1 MAISETETFLEDW
14 QEDPRGVKPV
24 FHRLALELKAKGAE
38 LELVIRPGV
47 TASLRAKLPEQTKRL
62 FFCLVDVVEDVEGR
76 WLSVCFYAEAVTDP
90 DELGNPVPLGLLGE
104 DGYCFDLE
112 EPDAVLENYP
122 GPRMDESIAFARNQG

>member
-1 MAISETETFLEDW
+1 MSEIDDFLEDW

-24 FHRLALELKAKGAE
+24 FYRLARQLKAKGAE
-38 LELVIRPGV
+38 MELVIRTGV
-47 TASLRAKLPEQTKRL
+47 TSSLRAKLPEQTQKPL
-62 FFCLVDVVEDVEGR
+62 FCLVDVVEDVEGR

-112 EPDAVLENYP
+112 EPDPVLENYL
-122 GPRMDESIAFARNQG
+122 GPRMDESIAFARSHG